1 MLGRVSPSSY
11 LALGESL
18 PTRLRDIEY
27 QEDYRSGYDSI
38 VDDFLRPSLARS
50 KAYWRAVGYF
60 SSSALES
67 LGAPLGEFI
76 KNGGYIR
83 LVTSVELSHSDLE
96 AIQNGVAKQD
106 VCAQR
111 LGQIIEEDFSDGIG
125 DGTARLV
132 RLLELG
138 RLEIQIAVPKTGTG
152 IYHEKIGLFFDDDD
166 YVAFTG
172 SSNESRNAFENNR
185 ECVDVYPSWTS
196 AARAARKKKHFEEL
210 WERTDKGVD
219 VYTFPDAARRQLI
232 RICGEWEAGRKQRKR
247 DEVTKPNKWRHQ
259 DDALEEFL
267 AAERGILNMATGTG
281 KTRTSLKILHA
292 LYGSDRIDT
301 VIVSTD
307 GNDLL
312 DQWYVELL
320 GARKGVGAKVFR
332 HYKSSREI
340 EDFLLEPKNA
350 ILLVSRQPLASAL
363 RQLPAE
369 IGQRTLLIHDEVHGL
384 GSPANR
390 NRLAGLSD
398 NIRFRLGLSATPER
412 EYDQEGNDFLVEQV
426 GPELLRFELD
436 DAIRREILAP
446 FDYYPLPYQLTAE
459 DRQRVRDV
467 YKRQAAR
474 AAAGTPMSDEE
485 VWIEIA
491 RVYKTS
497 RAKLPIFDNFIRENQ
512 HLLERCIVFVE
523 TQEYGN
529 EVLEI
534 VHKYRSDF
542 HTYFSGEESET
553 LKRFARGELEC
564 LITCHRV
571 SEGIDIRSLNSVILF
586 SSARARLETIQRM
599 GRCLRIDPNNPG
611 KVANIVDFIRQSE
624 EEAEQNSD
632 EERAE
637 WLTSLSQVRAV
648 EKTSGD

>member
-1 MLGRVSPSSY
+1 MS
-11 LALGESL
+11 
-18 PTRLRDIEY
+18 LRDIEY

-38 VDDFLRPSLARS
+38 VEDFIRPSLARS
-50 KAYWRAVGYF
+50 QAYWRAVGYF

-67 LGAPLGEFI
+67 FGAPLGEFI
-76 KNGGYIR
+76 RNGGQIR

-96 AIQNGVAKQD
+96 AIQNGVPKQD
-106 VCAQR
+106 ICAQR
-111 LGQIIEEDFSDGIG
+111 LEQIIETEFADGVG
-125 DGTARLV
+125 DGVARLA
-132 RLLELG
+132 RLLEIG
-138 RLEIQIAVPKTGTG
+138 RLEIQIAVPRTGSG
-152 IYHEKIGLFFDDDD
+152 IYHEKIGLFFDKED

-185 ECVDVYPSWTS
+185 ECVDVYPSWSS
-196 AARAARKKKHFEEL
+196 AARAARKKAHFEEL
-210 WERTDKGVD
+210 WERKDKGVE
-219 VYTFPDAARRQLI
+219 VYSFPDAARQQLI
-232 RICGEWEAGRKQRKR
+232 RVCGEWEAGHRRRKQAEKA
-247 DEVTKPNKWRHQ
+247 KPGKWRHQ

-267 AAERGILNMATGTG
+267 AADRGVLNMATGTG
-281 KTRTSLKILHA
+281 KTRTSLKILRA
-292 LYGSDRIDT
+292 LYDNDSIDT

-312 DQWYVELL
+312 DQWYAELL
-320 GARKGVGAKVFR
+320 GVRKDIGAQVFR
-332 HYKSSREI
+332 HYKSAREV
-340 EDFLLEPKNA
+340 EDFLLEPRNA

-390 NRLAGLSD
+390 ARLVGLSD
-398 NIRFRLGLSATPER
+398 NIRFRLGLSATPDR
-412 EYDQEGNDFLVEQV
+412 EYDEEGNAFLLEHI
-426 GPELLRFELD
+426 GPELMRFELD

-446 FDYYPLPYQLTAE
+446 FDYFPLPYELTAE

-474 AAAGTPMSDEE
+474 AAAGNPMSDEE

-497 RAKLPIFDNFIRENQ
+497 RAKLPIFDNFIREHQ

-534 VHKYRSDF
+534 IHKYRSDF

-553 LKRFARGELEC
+553 LRRFARGELEC

-599 GRCLRIDPNNPG
+599 GRCLRTDPDNPG
-611 KVANIVDFIRQSE
+611 KVANIVDFIRQSDE
-624 EEAEQNSD
+624 EGEQNAD

-637 WLTSLSQVRAV
+637 WLTGLSKVRAGG
-648 EKTSGD
+648 EEE

>member
-1 MLGRVSPSSY
+1 MS
-11 LALGESL
+11 
-18 PTRLRDIEY
+18 LRDIEY
-27 QEDYRSGYDSI
+27 QEDYRSGYDNI
-38 VDDFLRPSLARS
+38 VEDFIRPSLARAQ
-50 KAYWRAVGYF
+50 AYWRAVGYF

-67 LGAPLGEFI
+67 FGAPLGEFI
-76 KNGGYIR
+76 KKGGHIR

-96 AIQNGVAKQD
+96 AIQNGVPKQD
-106 VCAQR
+106 ICAQR
-111 LGQIIEEDFSDGIG
+111 LEEIIDTEFADGVG
-125 DGTARLV
+125 DGVARLA
-132 RLLELG
+132 RLLEIG
-138 RLEIQIAVPKTGTG
+138 RLEIQIAVPRTGSG
-152 IYHEKIGLFFDDDD
+152 IYHEKIGLFFDKDD

-185 ECVDVYPSWTS
+185 ECVDVYPSWSS
-196 AARAARKKKHFEEL
+196 AARAARKKAHFEEL
-210 WERTDKGVD
+210 WERKDKGVE
-219 VYTFPDAARRQLI
+219 VYSFPDAARQQLI
-232 RICGEWEAGRKQRKR
+232 RVCGEWEAGHRRRKQEKKA
-247 DEVTKPNKWRHQ
+247 KPSKWRHQ

-267 AAERGILNMATGTG
+267 AAERGVLNMATGTG
-281 KTRTSLKILHA
+281 KTRTSLKILRA
-292 LYGSDRIDT
+292 LYDNNSIDT

-312 DQWYVELL
+312 DQWYAELL
-320 GARKGVGAKVFR
+320 AMRKDIEANVFR
-332 HYKSSREI
+332 HYKSARET
-340 EDFLLEPKNA
+340 EDFLLEPRNA

-369 IGQRTLLIHDEVHGL
+369 VGQRTLLIHDEVHGL

-390 NRLAGLSD
+390 ARLGGLSD

-412 EYDQEGNDFLVEQV
+412 EYDDEGNAFLLEHI
-426 GPELLRFELD
+426 GPELMRFELD

-446 FDYYPLPYQLTAE
+446 FDYYPLPYEMTAE

-474 AAAGTPMSDEE
+474 AAAGNPMSDEE

-497 RAKLPIFDNFIRENQ
+497 KAKLPVFDEFIRNNQ
-512 HLLERCIVFVE
+512 NMLQRCIVFVE
-523 TQEYGN
+523 TQKYGD

-534 VHKYRSDF
+534 IHKYRSDF

-599 GRCLRIDPNNPG
+599 GRCLRTDPDNPG
-611 KVANIVDFIRQSE
+611 KVANIVDFIRQSDE
-624 EEAEQNSD
+624 DGEQNAD

-637 WLTSLSQVRAV
+637 WLTELSKARAGG
-648 EKTSGD
+648 EEE